1 VARRSLLLS
10 LAASV
15 FLAVTL
21 IALVVAAIVALRDGG
36 GSALGLGGGRIAVL
50 EVDGLISDDRK
61 ILEDIARFRKD
72 GSVRG
77 YVVSIN
83 SPGGVVGPAQ
93 SIYEE
98 LRRLR
103 REGKPVVA
111 SIGGTGASGGYY
123 VALAADTIYALPGSM
138 TGSIG
143 VIMEMPDASVLMKKV
158 GIGWNVVKSAE
169 HKDIGSP
176 FRPMTPGDRAVLDSL
191 VSDVYGQFVE
201 TVQRERHLPAERVRS
216 LADGRVLS
224 GRQALQGGL
233 IDRTGNLRDALAT
246 AGRMA
251 GLGSDPRVVRP
262 PRERFSLLDLF
273 LGRGTDEGLAGW
285 VRPLERA
292 ATPRLEFAVPW

>member
-1 VARRSLLLS
+1 MSRRSLLLPFV
-10 LAASV
+10 AYI
-15 FLAVTL
+15 FLAITV
-21 IALVVAAIVALRDGG
+21 IALVIAAVVALRGG
-36 GSALGLGGGRIAVL
+36 GSALGLGAGRIAIL
-50 EVDGLISDDRK
+50 DVDGLISDDHK
-61 ILEDIARFRKD
+61 VLDDIARFRKD

-77 YVVSIN
+77 YVVAIN
-83 SPGGVVGPAQ
+83 SPGGVVGPSQ

-143 VIMEMPDASVLMKKV
+143 VIMEMPDASGLMKKV
-158 GIGWNVVKSAE
+158 GLSWNVVKSAE

-191 VSDVYGQFVE
+191 VADVYGQFFE
-201 TVQRERHLPAERVRS
+201 TVQRERHLTPERLRP

-224 GRQALQGGL
+224 GRQALRGGL

-262 PRERFSLLDLF
+262 PRERFSLLDLL

-285 VRPLERA
+285 VKPLERA
-292 ATPRLEFAVPW
+292 ASPRLEFAVPW